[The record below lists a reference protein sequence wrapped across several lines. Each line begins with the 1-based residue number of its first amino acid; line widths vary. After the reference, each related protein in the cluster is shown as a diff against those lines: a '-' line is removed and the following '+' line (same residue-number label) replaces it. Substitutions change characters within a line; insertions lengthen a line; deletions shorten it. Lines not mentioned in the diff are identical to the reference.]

1 LIGRSKGER
10 AEPSTGGFHRR
21 KPSPRQ
27 SKAPRGQLKGIG
39 DLGRDVTLEA
49 GWGTIGLRST
59 KLIDQTERDGTAGG
73 TLQAR
78 RPPICK
84 WSRVGD
90 RKSLRLKR
98 SQPHGPRDSE
108 WQQRYERLARSL
120 RKRQERCLSRRI
132 ITEGRVMGGGTGP
145 EGKLPATAGEGG
157 WQDDPPD
164 RGDQRERGGGA

>member
-1 LIGRSKGER
+1 MGDHWPPFNETDRSNGTGR
-10 AEPSTGGFHRR
+10 ACWWDF
-21 KPSPRQ
+21 
-27 SKAPRGQLKGIG
+27 
-39 DLGRDVTLEA
+39 A
-49 GWGTIGLRST
+49 GTPANDMQVVEGS
-59 KLIDQTERDGTAGG
+59 
-73 TLQAR
+73 
-78 RPPICK
+78 
-84 WSRVGD
+84 GD
-90 RKSLRLKR
+90 RRSLRLKR